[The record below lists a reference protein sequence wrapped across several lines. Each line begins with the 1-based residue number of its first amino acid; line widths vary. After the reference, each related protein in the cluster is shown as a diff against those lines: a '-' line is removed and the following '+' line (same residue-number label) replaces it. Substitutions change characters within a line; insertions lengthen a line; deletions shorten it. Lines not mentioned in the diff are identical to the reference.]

1 MDNESLTQL
10 KNILTLVDALEKNV
24 TNNTDTKN
32 IVEQIGAIKV
42 EITNILNERIFN

>member
-1 MDNESLTQL
+1 MNNESLTQL

-32 IVEQIGAIKV
+32 IVEQIGAIKA
-42 EITNILNERIFN
+42 EITNILNRQNF

>member
-24 TNNTDTKN
+24 KKNTDTKN

-42 EITNILNERIFN
+42 EITIILKRENF